1 MKDGTASSYY
11 QAMPEKRRVISIFNL
26 SRINYWRLIP
36 FLKLIHRKR
45 YKDEVLLLA
54 EKGLVCHSING
65 VLVRYEIKDGR
76 ATFDISPDNGASYL
90 NYLQGSSGLNM
101 HETSEELVNSI
112 ATIEAMIKTKKYLI
126 Y

>member
-1 MKDGTASSYY
+1 MKDGTTSSYY
-11 QAMPEKRRVISIFNL
+11 QAIPEKRRMISLFNL

-45 YKDEVLLLA
+45 YKDEAGLLA
-54 EKGLVCHSING
+54 KKGLICHSING
-65 VLVRYEIKDGR
+65 VFVRYEIKGGR

-90 NYLQGSSGLNM
+90 NYLQGSLGANM
-101 HETSEELVNSI
+101 QEFSEELVNSI
-112 ATIEAMIKTKKYLI
+112 ATIEAMIKTKKHLI

>member
-11 QAMPEKRRVISIFNL
+11 QAMPEKRRVISIFSL